1 MTLLFNITSFVT
13 VRALTRA
20 VSDLAESV
28 EHDDRLCLFNASA
41 ATGVFP
47 HSSFLVAT
55 FILSRFFLY
64 EMARGIGPTVSVT
77 NSEKLVQ

>member
-1 MTLLFNITSFVT
+1 MFQKYMTLLFNITSFVT

-28 EHDDRLCLFNASA
+28 EHDGRLCLFNASA

-64 EMARGIGPTVSVT
+64 EMFDCR
-77 NSEKLVQ
+77 

>member
-1 MTLLFNITSFVT
+1 MFQKYVTLLFNITSFVT

-20 VSDLAESV
+20 VSDLAESA
-28 EHDDRLCLFNASA
+28 EDGERLCMWHFNASA

-64 EMARGIGPTVSVT
+64 EMFDCR
-77 NSEKLVQ
+77 